1 MDLRHEVVA
10 YIRRE
15 GLLQPGDKVVVGVSG
30 GPDSLCLLHVLWAQQ
45 AALEIEIYVAHLN
58 HQLRGAEA
66 DEDARFV
73 AATARTWG
81 LPCTVEAYD
90 VGALA
95 REHKMAIEEA
105 ARRARYAF
113 LWRVAGQVGAEQV
126 AVAHNADDQSET
138 VVMHWLRG
146 SGLAGLRGML
156 PAVQLSALRLLERPA
171 RAQPAWLIRPLLE
184 TPRAAIEAYDAAHGL
199 APRFDR
205 SNLDTTLYRNK
216 LRHELIPYL
225 GRAYKPNFP
234 EIVRRSARVIRDDY
248 DLLCTLRDQA
258 WQETVRSTTSEAI
271 VFEREAWRALHPSL
285 QRGTIRKAVQQ
296 LRWSLRDIGFVHV
309 ENAMRVAVEGDAGT
323 QATLPDGLA
332 LVVDYETIAVV
343 EAGYR
348 PQPEWPAL
356 AVDRVELQVPG
367 TTALPGDGETTIEL
381 IGREQLPAGWARN
394 SDPWRA
400 YLDANVTGT
409 ELALRRRREGDRF
422 CPLGMG
428 GRHKLVSE
436 LLVNEKVPSYW
447 RDQVP
452 LLVRADGEVMWVCG
466 QRIDER
472 AKIRADTSQA
482 IAIELRT
489 PDKGLADV

>member
-1 MDLRHEVVA
+1 MDLQHEVVA

-15 GLLQPGDKVVVGVSG
+15 GLLRPGDKVVVGVSG
-30 GPDSLCLLHVLWAQQ
+30 GPDSLCLLHVMWANRD
-45 AALEIEIYVAHLN
+45 ALQIEIHVAHLN

-73 AATARTWG
+73 AATAAAWG
-81 LPCTVEAYD
+81 LPCTVEAHD

-95 REHKMAIEEA
+95 HEHKIAIEEA

-113 LWRVAGQVGAEQV
+113 LWRAAGQTGAGRV

-156 PAVQLSALRLLERPA
+156 PAVRLSALRLLERPG
-171 RAQPAWLIRPLLE
+171 RAVPAWLIRPLLE
-184 TPRAAIEAYDAAHGL
+184 TPRAAIEAYNEAHGL

-225 GRAYKPNFP
+225 ERAYKPNFP

-248 DLLCTLRDQA
+248 DLLCTLRDGA
-258 WQETVRSTTSEAI
+258 WQETVRSAAGEAV
-271 VFEREAWRALHPSL
+271 VFRREAWRALHPAL

-296 LRWSLRDIGFVHV
+296 LRWSLRDVGFVHV
-309 ENAMRVAVEGDAGT
+309 EAAMRVAVEGDAGA

-332 LVVDYETIAVV
+332 LIVGYETIAVA

-348 PQPEWPAL
+348 PPPEWPAL
-356 AVDRVELQVPG
+356 TVARVELQVPG
-367 TTALPGDGETTIEL
+367 TTALPGDGEATIEL
-381 IGREQLPAGWARN
+381 LPRGQLPAGWALN
-394 SDPWRA
+394 ADPWRA
-400 YLDANVTGT
+400 YLDADVTGT
-409 ELALRRRREGDRF
+409 KLALRRRKEGDRF
-422 CPLGMG
+422 CPLGLG

-436 LLVNEKVPSYW
+436 LLVNEKVPAYW
-447 RDQVP
+447 RDEIP
-452 LLVRADGEVMWVCG
+452 LLVRADGEIMWVCG

-472 AKIRADTSQA
+472 ARIRADTSQA
-482 IAIELRT
+482 IAIELCT
-489 PDKGLADV
+489 PGKGLADV

>member
-1 MDLRHEVVA
+1 MDLQHEVVA
-10 YIRRE
+10 YIQRE

-30 GPDSLCLLHVLWAQQ
+30 GPDSLCLLHLLWANRDVLGI
-45 AALEIEIYVAHLN
+45 AIHVAHLN

-73 AATARTWG
+73 ASTAAAWR
-81 LPCTVEAYD
+81 LPCTVEARD
-90 VGALA
+90 VSTLA
-95 REHKMAIEEA
+95 REHRMAIEEA

-113 LWRVAGQVGAEQV
+113 LWRVASHVGASRV

-156 PAVQLSALRLLERPA
+156 PAVQLSALRLIE
-171 RAQPAWLIRPLLE
+171 QPDGAVPVWLIRPLLE
-184 TPRAAIEAYDAAHGL
+184 MPRAAIEAYDTAHGL

-225 GRAYKPNFP
+225 ERAYKPNFP

-258 WQETVRSTTSEAI
+258 WQETVRSATSTAV

-309 ENAMRVAVEGDAGT
+309 EAATRVAVEGDAGA

-332 LVVDYETIAVV
+332 LIVGYDTIAVA
-343 EAGYR
+343 ETGYR
-348 PQPEWPAL
+348 PAPEWPAM
-356 AVDRVELQVPG
+356 AVERVELRVPG
-367 TTALPGDGETTIEL
+367 TTTLPGGGEATIEL
-381 IGREQLPAGWARN
+381 LPRGRLPAAWARN
-394 SDPWRA
+394 PDPWRA
-400 YLDANVTGT
+400 HLDADVTGT
-409 ELALRRRREGDRF
+409 ELALRRREEGDRF

-436 LLVNEKVPSYW
+436 LLVNEKVPAYW
-447 RDQVP
+447 RDEIP
-452 LLVRADGEVMWVCG
+452 LLVRVDGEIMWVCG

-472 AKIRADTSQA
+472 AKIRAGTSQV

-489 PDKGLADV
+489 PDKGLLDV